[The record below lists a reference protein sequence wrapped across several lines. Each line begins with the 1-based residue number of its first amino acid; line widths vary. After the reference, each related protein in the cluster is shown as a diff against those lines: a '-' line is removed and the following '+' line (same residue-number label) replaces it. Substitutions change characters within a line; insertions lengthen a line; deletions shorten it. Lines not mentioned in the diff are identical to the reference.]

1 LKLLSLLLPLI
12 LLVGCAQTALVSR
25 DALTRTDK
33 YDLQSRVNIRMEL
46 ASAYYAEGQYATAL
60 QEIDRVIA
68 INPAQANAHG
78 LRGLSLM
85 QLGDDGQ
92 AEISLRTSLNLDADN
107 PELNNNMG
115 WFLCQRQSPSKA
127 MPYFIRALSINA
139 YTSPAKALLNAGLCS
154 KRGGDVASAES
165 YLLRALKAEPGLTL
179 AHVTLANIYY
189 DRADYKS
196 ARQHILSVV
205 ETEQIA
211 ADNLLMAIR
220 IERKLGDR
228 VAEHSLA
235 AKLRRLYPDSP
246 QTATYFS
253 GETDER

>member
-1 LKLLSLLLPLI
+1 M
-12 LLVGCAQTALVSR
+12 LLVAGCAQTSVSR
-25 DALTRTDK
+25 EASARTEK

-68 INPAQANAHG
+68 LNPGEANAHG

-92 AEISLRTSLNLDADN
+92 AEISLRTALRLDPDS
-107 PELNNNMG
+107 PGLNNNMG
-115 WFLCQRQSPSKA
+115 WFLCQRQSPAKA
-127 MPYFIRALSINA
+127 MPYFLRALSNNTYA
-139 YTSPAKALLNAGLCS
+139 SPAKTLLNAGLCS
-154 KRGGDVASAES
+154 KRGGDVAMAET
-165 YLLRALKAEPGLTL
+165 YLLRALQAESGLIL
-179 AHVTLANIYY
+179 AHASLAGIYY
-189 DRADYKS
+189 DRADYKN
-196 ARQHILSVV
+196 ARRHILLAT

-211 ADNLLMAIR
+211 PDNLLMAIR

-246 QTATYFS
+246 QTTTYFS

>member
-1 LKLLSLLLPLI
+1 MRLLRLLLAMM
-12 LLVGCAQTALVSR
+12 LVAGCAQTTSISR
-25 DALTRTDK
+25 EAAARTDK
-33 YDLQSRVNIRMEL
+33 HDLQSRVNIRMEL

-68 INPAQANAHG
+68 LSPREANAHG
-78 LRGLSLM
+78 LRGLILIQSG
-85 QLGDDGQ
+85 QDGQ
-92 AEISLRTSLNLDADN
+92 AEISLRTALNLDPDS

-115 WFLCQRQSPSKA
+115 WFLCQRQLPAKA
-127 MPYFIRALSINA
+127 MPYFDRALSNNSYA
-139 YTSPAKALLNAGLCS
+139 SPAKALLNAGMCS
-154 KRGGDVASAES
+154 KRAGDVTTAES

-179 AHVTLANIYY
+179 AHVSLASIYY
-189 DRADYKS
+189 DRADYKN
-196 ARQHILSVV
+196 ARRHILLAID
-205 ETEQIA
+205 TEQIA

-246 QTATYFS
+246 QTTTYFS